1 MWSRPESSLVSL
13 SRGDINVRLLS
24 ESGFSLSPGTHLRFH
39 GGSNVEWQDIKDLE
53 SAEEDS
59 ADEERSTSLKVHNT
73 HTVLS
78 GTAYL

>member
-39 GGSNVEWQDIKDLE
+39 GGSNVEWQDIEDLE